1 MAGLI
6 GCLRPCAWIGG
17 AKRVAAGAAY
27 FSQAH
32 CKAAHR
38 AILNIVIAAA
48 EAGAPGAFTICIGL
62 AAIRIEDESHC
73 EQSEQGSS
81 VHVILRNVCG
91 WKWLIQGKAPAGKDG
106 DKFLPGPRLRA
117 VRSRGLIKLR
127 HEASLNSEH
136 AGQDI
141 LIVCTERSGRDD
153 SVG

>member
-48 EAGAPGAFTICIGL
+48 EAGAPGAFTISIGL
-62 AAIRIEDESHC
+62 AAIRIEDEPYC
-73 EQSEQGSS
+73 AQSEQGNF
-81 VHVILRNVCG
+81 VHVFLRIAYV
-91 WKWLIQGKAPAGKDG
+91 
-106 DKFLPGPRLRA
+106 
-117 VRSRGLIKLR
+117 
-127 HEASLNSEH
+127 
-136 AGQDI
+136 
-141 LIVCTERSGRDD
+141 
-153 SVG
+153 